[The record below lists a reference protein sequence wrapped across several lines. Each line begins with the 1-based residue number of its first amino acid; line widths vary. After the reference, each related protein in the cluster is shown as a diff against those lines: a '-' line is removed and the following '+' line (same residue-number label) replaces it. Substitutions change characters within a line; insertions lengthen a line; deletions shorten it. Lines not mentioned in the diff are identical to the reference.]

1 MKLRKVLCIGGSDSS
16 GGAGIQ
22 ADLKAVSA
30 CGCWGLT
37 VVTAVTAQNT
47 KGVSGIYPVDPAFVA
62 KQMDVVLSD
71 IGVDAIKTGML
82 PTEEIIQAVV
92 KKIKKYKLK
101 NVVVDPVMIAK
112 GGRTLMTG
120 KARQM
125 LVQTLLP
132 LALVITPNIPEAETL
147 SKNKIKTMADM
158 KDAAAVIY
166 ESGAAN
172 VVIKGGH
179 LPDRKHADVTDILYS
194 GSGYCEFSSARI
206 RSCHTHGTGCTF
218 ASGLASGLAR
228 RKSLADAVLQAKI
241 TVADAIRKAVV
252 LGHGYGSVNVFEKF
266 S

>member
-82 PTEEIIQAVV
+82 PTEEIIQVVV

-132 LALVITPNIPEAETL
+132 LALVITPNIPEAEVL
-147 SKNKIKTMADM
+147 AGVKI
-158 KDAAAVIY
+158 AAAEDVREAARRIRQM
-166 ESGAAN
+166 GARH
-172 VVIKGGH
+172 VVVKGGH
-179 LPDRKHADVTDILYS
+179 LEGAAVDVFYDGNTFH
-194 GSGYCEFSSARI
+194 EFKAERI
-206 RSCHTHGTGCTF
+206 DTSNTHGTGCTF
-218 ASGLASGLAR
+218 SM
-228 RKSLADAVLQAKI
+228 DANLLLFTLYLVFFNFSNVMGNIVNLRQMP
-241 TVADAIRKAVV
+241 AIC
-252 LGHGYGSVNVFEKF
+252 LS